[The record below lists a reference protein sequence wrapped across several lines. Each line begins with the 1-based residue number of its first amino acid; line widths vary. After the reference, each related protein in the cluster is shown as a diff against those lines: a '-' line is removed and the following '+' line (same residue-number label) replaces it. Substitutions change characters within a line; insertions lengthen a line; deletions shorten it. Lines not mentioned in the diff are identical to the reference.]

1 MKHYKTAIIGGGP
14 GGYVTGLR
22 LRRYNIETVVF
33 EKERLGGVCLNWGCI
48 PTKALVKVAELTSE
62 IKNSQSYGLD
72 ISDFKVDYKR
82 VYERKNDIVEKLVS
96 GIEQLY
102 DKQQIPVIKQEVVSV
117 EKKEDLYILTTSG
130 NEQFSTDYLILATG
144 SKPKELGFMPF
155 DGDKILSSGDI
166 LRMDKLPET
175 LAVIGGGVI
184 GCEFA
189 SIFNAFGVK
198 VTVVEFLPKLV
209 PAEDEEISKRLAIAL
224 KKSGIKVMTKTAVEG
239 YDVTPDGLTLKLSNG
254 KTLEVNKALVSV
266 GRVPV
271 NNLEFK
277 NCSLEIDKGAVVID
291 KLMKTNLDNV
301 WAIGDNTAKLM
312 LAHTASKQGL
322 MVASQLN
329 KTIAGGEDHQFDLKY
344 IDIPRCTFTHPEIG
358 SVGLT
363 EQQATDEYGEIGVG
377 KFPFSASGKAMAI
390 GDTFGFVKTI
400 AEKNTGKLLGMH
412 IIGPNA
418 TEMIAQGAILI
429 GRNSTVKD
437 VEEIVFAHPTLGEC
451 VMESIEDIEGLSVH
465 KL

>member
-1 MKHYKTAIIGGGP
+1 MRHYKTAIIGGGP

-22 LRRYNIETVVF
+22 LKRYNIETVVF

-48 PTKALVKVAELTSE
+48 PTKALVKVAELYNE
-62 IKNSQSYGLD
+62 IKESESYGLA
-72 ISDFKVDYKR
+72 IHDFHIDYSR
-82 VYERKNDIVEKLVS
+82 VFERKNGIVEKLVS

-102 DKQQIPVIKQEVVSV
+102 EKQQIPVIKKEVVSV
-117 EKKEDLYILTTSG
+117 EKRNDLYILTTEDQ
-130 NEQFSTDYLILATG
+130 EQFSAEYIILATG
-144 SKPKELGFMPF
+144 SKPKELRFMPF
-155 DGDKILSSGDI
+155 DYQKILSSTDI
-166 LRMDKLPET
+166 LKIDSLPKS

-189 SIFNAFGVK
+189 SIFNSFGVD
-198 VTVVEFLPKLV
+198 VTIIEFLPQLV
-209 PAEDEEISKRLAIAL
+209 PAEDDEISKRLAVSL
-224 KKSGIKVMTKTAVEG
+224 KKSGIKVLTKTAVEG
-239 YDVTPDGLTLKLSNG
+239 FESNPNGLILKLSNG
-254 KTLEVNKALVSV
+254 KELEVEKALVSV
-266 GRVPV
+266 GREAVTG
-271 NNLEFK
+271 LEFK
-277 NCSLEIDKGAVVID
+277 GCELKMDRGAIVID
-291 KLMKTNLDNV
+291 DEMKTNLENV

-322 MVASQLN
+322 MVADQLN
-329 KTIAGGEDHQFDLKY
+329 VLINNEQDHSFALDY
-344 IDIPRCTFTHPEIG
+344 TNIPRCTFTHPEIG

-363 EQQATDEYGEIGVG
+363 ETQAIDIYGEVGIG

-400 AEKNTGKLLGMH
+400 ADKKTGKLVGMH

-429 GRNSTVKD
+429 GRDSTVKD
-437 VEEIVFAHPTLGEC
+437 VERIVFAHPTLGES